1 MGTRFLRRW
10 VLPSFGGFILAKLTN
25 QNKQDIARSKLREI
39 YENSNSKQR
48 LKLANTL
55 GFKGQDRVKRDS
67 LQRLISP
74 RGKKRSRDI
83 TPDKY
88 STINR
93 SYGQLTKDGGRI
105 EKRELIILG
114 PQQKAN
120 VTRFFKPWI
129 RHKKPYERIRNKVK
143 SPYLVIKSEYRIMA
157 YVGVIV
163 QDQKTG
169 KVEGRSFDIWHDGIS
184 NDFTT
189 LAGMLQNRV
198 NAAFQNSKGVY
209 RILGI
214 SFSEE
219 GGKQMIE
226 KLEPEVGVKLALPKR
241 VNGPYGVN
249 IYSAKGT
256 GIKGQQFEEVV
267 I

>member
-1 MGTRFLRRW
+1 MGTQFLRRW

-25 QNKQDIARSKLREI
+25 KNKQDIARSKLREI

-120 VTRFFKPWI
+120 VSRFFIPWV
-129 RHKKPYERIRNKVK
+129 RPPGKNIRNKVK
-143 SPYLVIKSEYRIMA
+143 SPYLVIKSDYRIMA
-157 YVGVIV
+157 YVAVV
-163 QDQKTG
+163 VEDQR
-169 KVEGRSFDIWHDGIS
+169 EGTIEVRSFEIWHDGIS

-189 LAGMLQNRV
+189 LAGMIQNRV
-198 NAAFQNSKGVY
+198 IAAFENSKGAY
-209 RILGI
+209 RFLGM
-214 SFSEE
+214 SFTEE

-226 KLEPEVGVKLALPKR
+226 KLEPEVGVKLALPEKI
-241 VNGPYGVN
+241 NGEYRIQ
-249 IYSAKGT
+249 IYSAKAT
-256 GIKGQQFEEVV
+256 GVQGQQFEEVV

>member
-1 MGTRFLRRW
+1 MGTQFLRRW
-10 VLPSFGGFILAKLTN
+10 VLPSFGGFILAKLTDK
-25 QNKQDIARSKLREI
+25 NKQDIARSKLREI

-120 VTRFFKPWI
+120 VTRFFKPWV
-129 RHKKPYERIRNKVK
+129 RPFQKIRNKVK
-143 SPYLVIKSEYRIMA
+143 SPYLVIKSEYRIMG

-163 QDQKTG
+163 RDQQTG
-169 KVEGRSFDIWHDGIS
+169 NIEGRSFDIWHDGIS

-189 LAGMLQNRV
+189 LASMLQTRIDS
-198 NAAFQNSKGVY
+198 AFENSKGAY
-209 RILGI
+209 RFLGI
-214 SFSEE
+214 CFSQE
-219 GGKQMIE
+219 GGQEMIRI
-226 KLEPEVGVKLALPKR
+226 LEPEVGVELSLPTR
-241 VNGPYGVN
+241 INGAYGVN
-249 IYSAKGT
+249 IYSAKAT
-256 GIKGQQFEEVV
+256 GVQGQQFEEVV